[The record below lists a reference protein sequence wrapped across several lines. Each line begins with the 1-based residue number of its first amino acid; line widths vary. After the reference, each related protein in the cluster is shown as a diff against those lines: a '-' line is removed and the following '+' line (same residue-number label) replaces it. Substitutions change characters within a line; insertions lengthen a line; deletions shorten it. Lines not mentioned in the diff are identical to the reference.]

1 MASDAVRPEAGP
13 HSLRLV
19 ECPVCQS
26 RELEPFRP
34 GHKLPLLRCAGCGLV
49 VQSPQPS
56 DDELREI
63 YGADYFIGSKD
74 EPELLS
80 QFELVKRATARLQL
94 EEISEYLRGR
104 GRDRSG
110 LSLLE
115 IGCGHGNMLVEARA
129 RGFDVHGL
137 EFSAAAAAVANAKL
151 DGRVQVGSI
160 ENNTLPESGFDICV
174 VVDVIE
180 HVREPRR
187 FLESVRRL
195 LKPRG
200 AIFIATPSLD
210 SWSANV
216 LGKHWMEYKR
226 EHLYYFSR
234 NTMSRLMKAAGFSDV
249 AMSTG
254 RKVLTPGY
262 VIGHFKKF
270 PIPVLSPVFSL
281 AEKALPAS
289 LLKSRWTLTASG
301 INVLATKPENPA

>member
-1 MASDAVRPEAGP
+1 VASDAVRLEADP

-26 RELEPFRP
+26 RKLEPFGT

-56 DDELREI
+56 DDELRQI
-63 YGADYFIGSKD
+63 YGADYFIGSND
-74 EPELLS
+74 EPELQS

-94 EEISEYLRGR
+94 EEISAYLRAHGR
-104 GRDRSG
+104 NEGG

-115 IGCGHGNMLVEARA
+115 IGCGHGNMLLEARA

-137 EFSAAAAAVANAKL
+137 EFSADAAAVANAKL

-160 ENNTLPESGFDICV
+160 ENNALPAGAFDVCV
-174 VVDVIE
+174 VADVIE

-187 FLESVRRL
+187 FLDGVRRL

-210 SWSANV
+210 SWSAKV
-216 LGKHWMEYKR
+216 LGRHWMEYKR

-234 NTMSRLMKAAGFSDV
+234 DTMSRLMQAAGFSDV
-249 AMSTG
+249 TMSTG

-270 PIPVLSPVFSL
+270 PVPAISPAASL
-281 AEKALPAS
+281 AEKAMPSS

-301 INVLATKPENPA
+301 INVLATKADNPA